1 MLTEEMFKQRAPN
14 YGDIL
19 YKSLKNLQQGLKN
32 PEKGK
37 KRWFEDALIFQ

>member
-19 YKSLKNLQQGLKN
+19 FKALKNIQPELKN
-32 PEKGK
+32 PEEGK
-37 KRWFEDALIFQ
+37 KQ